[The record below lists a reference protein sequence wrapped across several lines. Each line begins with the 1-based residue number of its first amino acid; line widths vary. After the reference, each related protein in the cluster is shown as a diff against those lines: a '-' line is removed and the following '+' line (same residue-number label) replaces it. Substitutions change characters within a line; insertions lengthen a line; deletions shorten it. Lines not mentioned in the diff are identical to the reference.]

1 MKPSTK
7 KGLHRRRDV
16 EQKHTGMFETEIENT
31 NSLSTELSTKQ
42 DRTVEAYRL
51 VTDVRL
57 NIGERSV
64 LEPIRPY
71 RGLVPRL

>member
-1 MKPSTK
+1 
-7 KGLHRRRDV
+7 
-16 EQKHTGMFETEIENT
+16 MFETEIENT

-71 RGLVPRL
+71 RGGSTVIIILFGGRPK